1 MFSLLNIYYTP
12 SFSYIYIYIYIEMS
26 TQLKLFGLV
35 KKKHKDANVDQTK
48 LQGSFSNLPEKD

>member
-1 MFSLLNIYYTP
+1 
-12 SFSYIYIYIYIEMS
+12 MS

-35 KKKHKDANVDQTK
+35 KKKKHKDANVDQTK

>member
-12 SFSYIYIYIYIEMS
+12 SFSYIYIEMS

>member
-12 SFSYIYIYIYIEMS
+12 SFSYIYIEMS

-35 KKKHKDANVDQTK
+35 KKKTQGCECRSDQTSGK
-48 LQGSFSNLPEKD
+48 F